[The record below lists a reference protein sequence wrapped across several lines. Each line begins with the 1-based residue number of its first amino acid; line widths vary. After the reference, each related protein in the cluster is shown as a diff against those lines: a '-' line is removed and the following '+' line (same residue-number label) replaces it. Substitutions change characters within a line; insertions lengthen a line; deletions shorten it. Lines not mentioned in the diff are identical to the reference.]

1 MGRFSNKVEI
11 HGAVYRAGMYQLDS
25 VTGTIKRLIQQ
36 AEGLRGDAF
45 LNRAL
50 LRREREDLSH
60 EMIPV
65 DLKKLMEGTAP
76 DLPLQKNDVLY
87 ISSIKELEEEG
98 VLFIYGDV
106 AKPGYFPFAR
116 NMSVQ
121 DLILKAGGLLE
132 SASTVRIDVSR
143 RIKDPK
149 SVSSSTVIGKS
160 FTVEL
165 KNGLLIGESNT
176 LKLEPYDMVF
186 VRRSPGYQKQANVT
200 VNGEVTFTGNYALT
214 KKNERLSDL
223 IAKAGGLS
231 KSAYAK
237 GARLMR
243 RMTADEIRQKQDAV
257 RFATKGTG
265 KDSVSLSSLEVDQT
279 YSVGIELE
287 KALAKPKSD
296 EDLVLREGDVLF
308 VPKYVSTVTV
318 NGAVMYP
325 NTVLYQKGS
334 GIDYYIGQAGG
345 FGNRALKRRAYVV
358 YMNGT
363 VSRLRRNTANAIEP
377 GCEIIVPSK
386 GERKKM
392 TTAGA
397 VGMSSSIASIAAMV
411 ASMVSLTK

>member
-1 MGRFSNKVEI
+1 
-11 HGAVYRAGMYQLDS
+11 MYQLDS

-65 DLKKLMEGTAP
+65 DLKKLMAGTAP

-87 ISSIKELEEEG
+87 ISSIKELEKEG

-165 KNGLLIGESNT
+165 KM
-176 LKLEPYDMVF
+176 D
-186 VRRSPGYQKQANVT
+186 
-200 VNGEVTFTGNYALT
+200 
-214 KKNERLSDL
+214 
-223 IAKAGGLS
+223 
-231 KSAYAK
+231 
-237 GARLMR
+237 
-243 RMTADEIRQKQDAV
+243 
-257 RFATKGTG
+257 
-265 KDSVSLSSLEVDQT
+265 
-279 YSVGIELE
+279 
-287 KALAKPKSD
+287 
-296 EDLVLREGDVLF
+296 
-308 VPKYVSTVTV
+308 
-318 NGAVMYP
+318 
-325 NTVLYQKGS
+325 
-334 GIDYYIGQAGG
+334 
-345 FGNRALKRRAYVV
+345 
-358 YMNGT
+358 
-363 VSRLRRNTANAIEP
+363 
-377 GCEIIVPSK
+377 C
-386 GERKKM
+386 
-392 TTAGA
+392 
-397 VGMSSSIASIAAMV
+397 
-411 ASMVSLTK
+411 